1 MTATQNKCLE
11 GAECKGTCEEW
22 EEEID
27 KLMMYEDTFGE
38 VTCNKYKI
46 KDFIRTLIVAE
57 RFDAF
62 TKGRAA
68 EAKVCEGCAN
78 GGLTR
83 SQWVRMKVSF
93 DDKLAAERT
102 KAKEEGRQEERER
115 INEYFGT
122 KADCNTDTDEVII
135 SDKVYHDAFNPNG
148 CTKIYCEYC
157 KHY

>member
-62 TKGRAA
+62 TKGRAE
-68 EAKVCEGCAN
+68 EAKTCEGCVLL
-78 GGLTR
+78 G
-83 SQWVRMKVSF
+83 K
-93 DDKLAAERT
+93 EYIE